1 MVNWKTNMQKVEK
14 KLIIKKKKN
23 FLQHFEEE
31 RRNRD
36 LNERRKFQVFNIKT
50 I

>member
-1 MVNWKTNMQKVEK
+1 LENEHAKGGKEAHYQ
-14 KLIIKKKKN
+14 KKKKN